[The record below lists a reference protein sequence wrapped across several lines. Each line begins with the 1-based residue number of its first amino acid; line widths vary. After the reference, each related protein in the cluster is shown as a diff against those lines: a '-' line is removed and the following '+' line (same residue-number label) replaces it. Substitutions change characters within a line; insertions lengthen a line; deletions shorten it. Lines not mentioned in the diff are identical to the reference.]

1 MDDRH
6 RLPNQPRPSD
16 PRFHDPVSASDSKCR
31 SNFLHCSYTAGQAFI
46 NTINSQ
52 NHSKMTAGAGS
63 EAKRDTFQRLVE

>member
-16 PRFHDPVSASDSKCR
+16 PRFSDHVSTSDSKIH
-31 SNFLHCSYTAGQAFI
+31 SNFLHCSYTAGQAFT

-52 NHSKMTAGAGS
+52 SHTKVKAAGS
-63 EAKRDTFQRLVE
+63 EGARRDTFQRSIE